1 MPAPNTSTSACDG
14 PKVNVVE
21 ELSEFAG
28 DWGGSCTCPDGQIY
42 EVGDNNWKGCGQIAC
57 VGGVA
62 GKCSEFKGPWSRR
75 RVFCAP
81 CPEEVKPQPPAVT
94 APAPKEDDR
103 GLCTDVDTTVGI
115 AARSSFGG
123 FCCKFCQGGKSI
135 CCPSK
140 DGETGEDI
148 SLRIENTEETRVN
161 LCCGEGD
168 MGGGAGCVGRQ
179 AHSIIME
186 QLGPAD
192 MIHMVVTNVSTYFPV
207 FPQRIEGAGGHTH
220 PHDPI
225 DFPPDKP
232 SVLPERLDSVASGYE
247 GWLANGLKHHSEEH
261 NVTTGLMQLNQ
272 CNDRI
277 VTAQVCFVDG
287 DYKPLHMR
295 KTRLRVLDLDMG
307 KDPERK
313 GPQTVQ
319 FHCPGGTFEVYGDTP
334 PYVSWT
340 AGAPVEV
347 QKDAGHH
354 GLSKYTYKCPADD
367 LVTVWARMDGTL
379 DDDPESAAPV
389 DLTRE
394 QQKRT
399 LLIEYHDTECT
410 NLTFASMPPF
420 YRQLE
425 GNGGSG
431 WDLSQRGDNGG
442 NPLNTTRRLTYEA
455 FDGLVDGPCS
465 WDGRG
470 RNIFI
475 AGSYDESDPLD
486 CDLSPPPPPTPQAD
500 ISPPPSTRAS
510 PAKANPYSAP
520 STSAENPS
528 AAPPTVT
535 ACKSGSRTNVVKT
548 NAKGVGA
555 WGGSCTCPD
564 GSEYPAGDLV
574 TINSCTGVQHL
585 GLLACYGGKP
595 GKINRFEGNW
605 SGNKVDCHVCD
616 DCEGPYQNI
625 FSEANDWHS
634 NVGAWGGECTCPDG
648 QVYLVGDQMDSS
660 TSAGGTLACEG
671 GTPGEIN
678 HERGPWSGNSVIC
691 SSCPGPLPLPSPCE
705 GKTKNVVTNNDTKVG
720 SFGGDCTCPD
730 GEVYQVGDVYLGA
743 EPTLACF
750 GGTPGAYH
758 ARHGLWS
765 HVKVQC
771 GACDVCGGPAANVY
785 NEHDPSAGGW
795 GGQCA
800 CPDGQIYDVGDNY
813 DEIQSLKCVGGVWN
827 VKDLNKFEG
836 EWSRKSVVCSPCPVG
851 GDTSHLTG
859 PHKGGAGPSKCS

>member
-81 CPEEVKPQPPAVT
+81 CPEEVEPQPPAVT
-94 APAPKEDDR
+94 APAPKKVTCR
-103 GLCTDVDTTVGI
+103 G
-115 AARSSFGG
+115 
-123 FCCKFCQGGKSI
+123 
-135 CCPSK
+135 
-140 DGETGEDI
+140 
-148 SLRIENTEETRVN
+148 
-161 LCCGEGD
+161 
-168 MGGGAGCVGRQ
+168 
-179 AHSIIME
+179 
-186 QLGPAD
+186 
-192 MIHMVVTNVSTYFPV
+192 
-207 FPQRIEGAGGHTH
+207 
-220 PHDPI
+220 
-225 DFPPDKP
+225 
-232 SVLPERLDSVASGYE
+232 
-247 GWLANGLKHHSEEH
+247 
-261 NVTTGLMQLNQ
+261 
-272 CNDRI
+272 
-277 VTAQVCFVDG
+277 
-287 DYKPLHMR
+287 
-295 KTRLRVLDLDMG
+295 
-307 KDPERK
+307 
-313 GPQTVQ
+313 
-319 FHCPGGTFEVYGDTP
+319 
-334 PYVSWT
+334 
-340 AGAPVEV
+340 
-347 QKDAGHH
+347 
-354 GLSKYTYKCPADD
+354 
-367 LVTVWARMDGTL
+367 
-379 DDDPESAAPV
+379 
-389 DLTRE
+389 
-394 QQKRT
+394 
-399 LLIEYHDTECT
+399 
-410 NLTFASMPPF
+410 
-420 YRQLE
+420 
-425 GNGGSG
+425 
-431 WDLSQRGDNGG
+431 
-442 NPLNTTRRLTYEA
+442 
-455 FDGLVDGPCS
+455 
-465 WDGRG
+465 
-470 RNIFI
+470 
-475 AGSYDESDPLD
+475 
-486 CDLSPPPPPTPQAD
+486 
-500 ISPPPSTRAS
+500 
-510 PAKANPYSAP
+510 
-520 STSAENPS
+520 
-528 AAPPTVT
+528 
-535 ACKSGSRTNVVKT
+535 GSRTNVVKT

-574 TINSCTGVQHL
+574 TISSCTGVQHL
-585 GLLACYGGKP
+585 GVLACYGGTP
-595 GKINRFEGNW
+595 GKINRFEGSW

-616 DCEGPYQNI
+616 DCEGPYQNV

-660 TSAGGTLACEG
+660 TSVGGTLACQG

-678 HERGPWSGNSVIC
+678 HQRGPWSGNSVIC
-691 SSCPGPLPLPSPCE
+691 STCPGPLPLPSPCE

-730 GEVYQVGDVYLGA
+730 GEVYQVGDVYLSA

-758 ARHGLWS
+758 ARPGLWS

-813 DEIQSLKCVGGVWN
+813 DENQSLRCVGGVWN

-836 EWSRKSVVCSPCPVG
+836 EWSRKSVVCSPCPLG

-859 PHKGGAGPSKCS
+859 PDASHKGGAGPSRCS